1 MSTPPRTHPRS
12 QAGESVPLSK
22 FSDKK
27 ALLVVNVA
35 YA

>member
-35 YA
+35 SA